1 MVSIKE
7 ELEAAKVAKA
17 TVGALLTRP
26 ISAIS
31 AELRKAKTVAVVNL
45 GEGGGALNE
54 ARANVGIALSNLMD
68 RPPTPEGINNAKA
81 AIDAWIKELEAGSK
95 LSPSKPHS

>member
-1 MVSIKE
+1 MARIDD
-7 ELEAAKVAKA
+7 ELKAAQAAKAIVD
-17 TVGALLTRP
+17 ALLTRP
-26 ISAIS
+26 ISTMS
-31 AELRKAKTVAVVNL
+31 AELRKAKTIAVVNL
-45 GEGGGALNE
+45 GGGGGALNE

-68 RPPTPEGINNAKA
+68 RPPMPEGINNAKA